1 MDRKQAE
8 KIFEEMLLEAKNDTI
23 YNLDL
28 EEETIKFYQHQPN
41 VFIKT
46 KQEIIRDMLDKK
58 EQIINDIMKKYGVPI
73 KKS

>member
-28 EEETIKFYQHQPN
+28 EEETIKFYQYQPKI
-41 VFIKT
+41 FIKT
-46 KQEIIRDMLDKK
+46 KRNIIDDMLNKK
-58 EQIINDIMKKYGVPI
+58 EQIINELMNEN
-73 KKS
+73 